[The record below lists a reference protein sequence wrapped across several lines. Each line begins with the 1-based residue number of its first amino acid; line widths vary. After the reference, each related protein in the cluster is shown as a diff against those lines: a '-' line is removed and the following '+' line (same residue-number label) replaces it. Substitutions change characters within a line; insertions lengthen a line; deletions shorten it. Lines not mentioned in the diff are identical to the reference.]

1 MSDRLDGIDQVLGW
15 VRTSDFTQ
23 PVQWG
28 VIESEILSK
37 PAPDLDLPM
46 GPRPIFGLRI
56 YLLGALLYAFP
67 ALGFIVLVS
76 RWNAVIGDSGSWA
89 TAVFVAFLIALAVPF
104 VTFQIWHGCGRRRRL
119 MDPIVTAISGAS
131 AAGAFI
137 LLQWGGVDLGG
148 SLLVLLILA
157 AAVANLGFLV
167 LWLLGSRPGSPAT
180 PRNARPQSR
189 EDLNYN
195 NVRAQTIEILV
206 KRGVVNERDIDI
218 PSMLNMPIGSWRKLD
233 A

>member
-1 MSDRLDGIDQVLGW
+1 MSDRSDGVDQVLGW
-15 VRTSDFTQ
+15 VRTADFPQ

-37 PAPDLDLPM
+37 PAPDLDPPM
-46 GPRPIFGLRI
+46 GPRPIFGLPI
-56 YLLGALLYAFP
+56 YLLGALLYAIP
-67 ALGFIVLVS
+67 AIGFIVLIS
-76 RWNAVIGDSGSWA
+76 RSNASIGDSDSWA

-104 VTFQIWHGCGRRRRL
+104 ITFQIWNGCGRRRRL

-137 LLQWGGVDLGG
+137 LLQWGGVNLGG
-148 SLLVLLILA
+148 SFLVLLILA
-157 AAVANLGFLV
+157 AAVANVGFLV
-167 LWLLGSRPGSPAT
+167 LWLFGSRPGSPAT

-195 NVRAQTIEILV
+195 NVRAQAIEILL

-218 PSMLNMPIGSWRKLD
+218 PSMLNMPIGSWRQLD

>member
-1 MSDRLDGIDQVLGW
+1 MSDRLDGVDQVLGW
-15 VRTSDFTQ
+15 VRTSDFSE

-37 PAPDLDLPM
+37 PAPDLDPPM
-46 GPRPIFGLRI
+46 GPSPIFGLPI

-67 ALGFIVLVS
+67 ALGFFVLISRSNGVS
-76 RWNAVIGDSGSWA
+76 GDSASLA
-89 TAVFVAFLIALAVPF
+89 SAVFVAYLIALAVPF
-104 VTFQIWHGCGRRRRL
+104 VTFQIWRGFGRRRRL
-119 MDPIVTAISGAS
+119 MDPLVTAVSGAS

-157 AAVANLGFLV
+157 AAVANLGFII
-167 LWLLGSRPGSPAT
+167 LWLFSSRPGSPTT

-195 NVRAQTIEILV
+195 NVRAQAIEILV

-218 PSMLNMPIGSWRKLD
+218 PSMLNMPIGSWRQLD